1 MWYRSLGDA
10 DLKPAVTAQ
19 PQVLQHQLSSQDEFV
34 VLASDG
40 LWDKLSNEEAVG
52 VVNDTVK
59 QPAMAAQRC
68 ACSSLF
74 SCQGAWHM
82 TCA

>member
-1 MWYRSLGDA
+1 M
-10 DLKPAVTAQ
+10 TAQ
-19 PQVLQHQLSSQDEFV
+19 PEVVQYQLSNQDEFV

-52 VVNDTVK
+52 LVYDTVK

-68 ACSSLF
+68 ACYSLF
-74 SCQGAWHM
+74 GCQGACMLKGLWRSYDL
-82 TCA
+82 